1 MEVFSE
7 LGSRKCKTYELELDL
22 MKFSHAACLSLIFCF
37 LNSIDLGFA
46 DSEEKKTKVTGEIR
60 APREGEEI
68 EGHYFFKGRTRGA
81 PDGHVAM
88 VFLSNAQHELFYPY
102 GEPGDA
108 NRSFSCEIYH
118 SDTHF
123 GAWVVHLYVLPENDA
138 EKLAAWFAEVSH
150 LAAQGVKIQPYDPA
164 LMQNAT
170 EVAFQRYKV
179 KRD

>member
-1 MEVFSE
+1 MQCSQAV
-7 LGSRKCKTYELELDL
+7 
-22 MKFSHAACLSLIFCF
+22 CLSLILCF
-37 LNSIDLGFA
+37 LTPLDLGSA
-46 DSEEKKTKVTGEIR
+46 DSEEDKKEITGEIR

-68 EGHYFFKGRTRGA
+68 EGHYSFKGRTRGA

-123 GAWVVHLYVLPENDA
+123 GAWCVHLYVLPENDA
-138 EKLAAWFAEVSH
+138 EELAAWFAEVSH
-150 LAAQGVKIQPYDPA
+150 VAAQGGRIQPYDQA
-164 LMQNAT
+164 LMKNAT
-170 EVAFQRYKV
+170 EIAFQRYKV